1 MMRMLRWVGIGL
13 LLAATAGCIKVDQT
27 LTLDRDGSGSL
38 DIRYGM
44 SEQTIA
50 QIKAMEQMS
59 RNAGE
64 GIKVEQESPFEFDE
78 ATVRKEFEAD
88 KPQGVELVSVSSE
101 LVDGWKYIDLKLSF
115 DDLDALKKTEI
126 FKNSKLRLKRD
137 DEGNYTLVQ
146 KSAGGSDVNAGDAP
160 MQEQMAAMFAGLRIV
175 NTVVVP
181 GEIIKTNATS
191 VDGQRASWVFDIE
204 QDPNVLAKL
213 ETTDLTVTFS
223 GQDLDLAP

>member
-1 MMRMLRWVGIGL
+1 MMRILSWVAIGL

-27 LTLDRDGSGSL
+27 LTLERDGSGSL

-59 RNAGE
+59 QNVGE

-78 ATVRKEFEAD
+78 ATVRKEFETD
-88 KPQGVELVSVSSE
+88 KPDGVELVSVSSE
-101 LVDGWKYIDLKLSF
+101 IVDGWKYVDLKLSF
-115 DDLDALKKTEI
+115 DDLEALKETEL
-126 FKNSKLRLKRD
+126 FKNSQLRLRRD
-137 DEGNYTLVQ
+137 EDGNYTLVQ
-146 KSAGGSDVNAGDAP
+146 KSAGGNDVNAGDAP
-160 MQEQMAAMFAGLRIV
+160 MQAQMAAMFAGLRIV

-181 GEIIKTNATS
+181 GEVIETNATS
-191 VDGQRASWVFDIE
+191 FDGQRASWVFDIE
-204 QDPNVLAKL
+204 QDPDVLAKL

-223 GQDLDLAP
+223 GQDLDLP